1 MSVKKYMSAIIPA
14 LLAGVFCPLNA
25 QELNWAQQLVGPLD
39 GSALHH
45 NETVEFG
52 RYNFASG
59 PEDKKEIA
67 KVARLEGK
75 RSAILYKAEGK
86 SSFQVF
92 SVYKNFLKEKGYEI
106 LFSCE
111 GKACGESFKTSWY
124 DLNPFESNYGWNN
137 SVPITQ
143 SSWESQFYLAAVKK
157 SAAGDVYVSVFT
169 NSGWWSYPT
178 YRVDV
183 AQVSALNTGVVQAS
197 KIAEAILA
205 EGRMAFYGITFDTG
219 SSEIKKESEPVLAEI
234 AAFLKTASG
243 ASFYVAGHT
252 DDEGDLQ
259 ANMTLSKARAEAV
272 VKSLAAKGVSPA
284 MLSAHGAGPLSPV
297 AANFTPE
304 GRALNRRVEIVKTLR
319 GSKAAAMIP
328 PALPGEVLSSKPGAP
343 AAPPQNPSQT
353 AQQQAA
359 QSQAQMQAAQ
369 QQAAQAQASMQSAVQ
384 ASLPPPAPAAPPPP
398 PEALQPVPDVKGQL
412 FLTGR
417 KNLEALGFKVKQ
429 TGKLIGFIRAQ
440 DPAPNTMVK
449 KGSTVTVTVGK

>member
-1 MSVKKYMSAIIPA
+1 MVLSMA
-14 LLAGVFCPLNA
+14 AGVFFPVSA
-25 QELNWAQQLVGPLD
+25 EELNWAQQLVGPLE

-52 RYNFASG
+52 RYNFAAG
-59 PEDKKEIA
+59 PEGKKEIA
-67 KVARLEGK
+67 KVTRLEGK

-86 SSFQVF
+86 SSFQVY
-92 SVYKNFLKEKGYEI
+92 SVYKNFLKEKGYEV

-143 SSWESQFYLAAVKK
+143 SSWESQFYIAAVKK
-157 SAAGDVYVSVFT
+157 SAAGDIYVSVFT

-183 AQVSALNTGVVQAS
+183 AQVSTLNTGVVRAS

-304 GRALNRRVEIVKTLR
+304 GRALNRRVEIVKRL
-319 GSKAAAMIP
+319 SVAAKAPVSRMIEGVP
-328 PALPGEVLSSKPGAP
+328 DFNIKQEAV
-343 AAPPQNPSQT
+343 
-353 AQQQAA
+353 QAA
-359 QSQAQMQAAQ
+359 QGVQPPPQTPSAQ
-369 QQAAQAQASMQSAVQ
+369 QPAVQ
-384 ASLPPPAPAAPPPP
+384 TTPPAPAGPPPP